1 MVLVRKRLVQVMRV
15 TDAVHPCMDTA
26 AVALDRKD
34 MDNTAD
40 VRAVIDKRQWM
51 ASAVCHNGRG
61 ALCGVW
67 YTMGREMVVVMWVC
81 WREVGAGKVL
91 GLEQLLIVRRM
102 ELNIPDTAYDDDT

>member
-61 ALCGVW
+61 ALGGVW
-67 YTMGREMVVVMWVC
+67 HTMGRGGGGEGDGGGNVGLLEGSRG
-81 WREVGAGKVL
+81 RE
-91 GLEQLLIVRRM
+91 RF
-102 ELNIPDTAYDDDT
+102 